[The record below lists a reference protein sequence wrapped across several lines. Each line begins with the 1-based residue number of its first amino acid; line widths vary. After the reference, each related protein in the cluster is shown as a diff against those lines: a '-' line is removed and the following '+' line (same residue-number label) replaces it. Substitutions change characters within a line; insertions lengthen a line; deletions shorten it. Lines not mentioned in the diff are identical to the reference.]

1 MTIIDAEDPMLN
13 KEFKLVT
20 MIALNLW
27 VLVCLTP
34 PTLGFECLSPSYT
47 VRQGKNYT
55 DDVTPREL
63 ASGEYENLKQLFQWM
78 EGDWVGRGRTVKC
91 VGPEDGIRIET
102 ESYTVSTRGK
112 YRSYDQFTFENHIY
126 IQEERTTA
134 DQTYDFYL
142 NERRLATADI
152 SVSDIEILKVSATEL
167 SFIKK
172 ARIKGAGL
180 FTVHEWVVSLRKI
193 SDTSLEVENVFS
205 ANGRLTSTS
214 ILRVERK

>member
-1 MTIIDAEDPMLN
+1 MVNN
-13 KEFKLVT
+13 KGNLGA

-27 VLVCLTP
+27 MLVCLIS
-34 PTLGFECLSPSYT
+34 PTLAIECLSPSYT

-63 ASGEYENLKQLFQWM
+63 APEEYESLKQLFLWM
-78 EGDWVGRGRTVKC
+78 EGDWVGKGQTVKC
-91 VGPEDGIRIET
+91 AGPEDMIRKET

-112 YRSYDQFTFENHIY
+112 YRSYGQFTLENHIY

-142 NERRLATADI
+142 NERRLATSDI
-152 SVSDIEILKVSATEL
+152 SVSDIEIVNVSAAEL
-167 SFIKK
+167 TFIKK
-172 ARIKGAGL
+172 ARVRGADL
-180 FTVHEWVVSLRKI
+180 FTAHEWVVSLRRI
-193 SDTSLEVENVFS
+193 SDTSLEVESVFS

-214 ILRVERK
+214 MLRLERK

>member
-1 MTIIDAEDPMLN
+1 MLN
-13 KEFKLVT
+13 SECKLGP

-27 VLVCLTP
+27 MLAFLTP
-34 PTLGFECLSPSYT
+34 PTLAIECLSPSYT
-47 VRQGKNYT
+47 VRQGQNYT

-63 ASGEYENLKQLFQWM
+63 ASGEYESLKQLFQWI
-78 EGDWVGRGRTVKC
+78 EGDWVGKGQTVKC
-91 VGPEDGIRIET
+91 AGPEDMIRKET

-112 YRSYDQFTFENHIY
+112 YLSHGQFTLENHISSH
-126 IQEERTTA
+126 EERTTT

-152 SVSDIEILKVSATEL
+152 SVSDIEIVNVSSTEL
-167 SFIKK
+167 TFIKK

-180 FTVHEWVVSLRKI
+180 FTAHEWVVSLRKI
-193 SDTSLEVENVFS
+193 SETSLEVESVFS

-214 ILRVERK
+214 MLRLERR